1 MTGNSAQGLQY
12 LNTNPNATQVNVGDD
27 SNINVPLQF
36 NFPYWGKTF
45 NQSWMHSN
53 GTVSF
58 QNPGQTGG
66 FCCSGENLNQT
77 TNSAYNYAIFPLW
90 TDLIGR
96 TNNNTYYL
104 GTPSSMTYGW
114 YGTSEYSNDNN
125 KSTFEVKLDDTGALD
140 MRWSGAMI
148 GFQTATIG
156 FTGDLSKG
164 ERFQS
169 SYGSNL
175 NINQPTQLTV
185 SDTNANP
192 CLANPLYS
200 VSCPGYAEAYLTQQ
214 CSINPLYSVSCPGY
228 REAYQTQQCLVN
240 PLFSASCPGY
250 SIAYAK
256 TLILGS
262 TVSNASAVGAT
273 PPPLPPPMT
282 EQGPMQ
288 GPMLMQ
294 GPMPMPGAMPG
305 PMEQG
310 LAGGNM
316 PMPGPGPAGGNGPIQ
331 GPGPAGGNSQGG
343 GQGPQQAQGP
353 AAGPAQGP
361 EGAKP
366 GVSTSQALSMI
377 SSNAAKE
384 TSLAMSISGSAI
396 SQATSAGDKATQDA
410 QKVAT
415 TSSSQS
421 MEAAQTGTASST
433 TTVAVT
439 PGSTSVVQIGTF
451 KLPGTIDIGG
461 QQSFGAD
468 SSSQS
473 TSESSNAG
481 VGLRL
486 PTTVQAEV
494 ELTKTTEELKTGG
507 LNPLLSSS
515 TTGVAQTTS
524 TEAKTET
531 VKKNVQENSAA
542 GGVSLTAMAT
552 APVGYNAYFSVL
564 ADSSFYAP
572 KEIYKNQR
580 TVDNARVH
588 RGLTGGS
595 DARHKEMVDSQYKV
609 N

>member
-27 SNINVPLQF
+27 SNVNVPLQF

-53 GTVSF
+53 GTISF

-77 TNSAYNYAIFPLW
+77 TNPAYNYAIFPLW

-125 KSTFEVKLDDTGALD
+125 KSTFEVKLNDTGALD
-140 MRWSGAMI
+140 IRWSGAMI
-148 GFQTATIG
+148 GFQTSTIG
-156 FTGDLSKG
+156 FTGDLSNG

-169 SYGSNL
+169 HYGSNL

-185 SDTNANP
+185 GDTNANP

-200 VSCPGYAEAYLTQQ
+200 TTCPGYAEAYLTQQ
-214 CSINPLYSVSCPGY
+214 CSINPLHSISCPGY
-228 REAYQTQQCLVN
+228 REAYQTQQCLGN

-273 PPPLPPPMT
+273 APPPPPPMM

-288 GPMLMQ
+288 GPMQ
-294 GPMPMPGAMPG
+294 GPG
-305 PMEQG
+305 PMEPS
-310 LAGGNM
+310 LAGS
-316 PMPGPGPAGGNGPIQ
+316 PMQGPGPVMGNGPMQ
-331 GPGPAGGNSQGG
+331 GPGPAGGNNQGG

-421 MEAAQTGTASST
+421 MEAAQTNSGSST
-433 TTVAVT
+433 TIATVT
-439 PGSTSVVQIGTF
+439 PGSTSVVQIGAF

-461 QQSFGAD
+461 QQSFSTD

-473 TSESSNAG
+473 TTESSNTG

-507 LNPLLSSS
+507 LNPLLASSN
-515 TTGVAQTTS
+515 TGVAQPVA
-524 TEAKTET
+524 TETKTET

-552 APVGYNAYFSVL
+552 APTGYNAYFSVL

-595 DARHKEMVDSQYKV
+595 DAKHKEMVDSQYKLSE
-609 N
+609 